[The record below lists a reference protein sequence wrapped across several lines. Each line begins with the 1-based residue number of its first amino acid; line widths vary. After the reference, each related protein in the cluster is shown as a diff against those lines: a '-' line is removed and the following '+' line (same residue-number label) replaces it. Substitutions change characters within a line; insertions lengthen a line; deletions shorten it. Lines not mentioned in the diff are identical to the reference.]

1 MNALEKTG
9 LRFDQLGVSA
19 PDDVAALFG
28 ELRSLS
34 AAESAQ
40 IRGAAS
46 LESFRV
52 KWLGR
57 RDGICSRVT
66 ENWLKPAPPEF
77 KKAIGAGLNEL
88 RASLETALET
98 AKSSGADLA
107 TGPAIDLSL
116 PGVER
121 PVGTHHLIRQTYEE
135 VERIFM
141 SIGFSVVEGP
151 EIETPYY
158 NFEAL
163 NIPEYHPARDNMDT
177 FYMESPPSALI
188 AGSTKIEPRLLR
200 THTSPMQIRT
210 MEKQKPPVRIIV
222 PGKVYRRDNPDATHA
237 FAFHQIEGLAVDTDL
252 TFCDFAGTI
261 DFFVKQF

>member
-1 MNALEKTG
+1 MNALEKTAQ
-9 LRFDQLGVSA
+9 RFDQLRLSA
-19 PDDVAALFG
+19 PEAIASLFG
-28 ELRSLS
+28 ELRSTA

-40 IRGAAS
+40 INGADS

-88 RASLETALET
+88 RASLEAAIES

-135 VERIFM
+135 
-141 SIGFSVVEGP
+141 
-151 EIETPYY
+151 
-158 NFEAL
+158 
-163 NIPEYHPARDNMDT
+163 
-177 FYMESPPSALI
+177 
-188 AGSTKIEPRLLR
+188 
-200 THTSPMQIRT
+200 
-210 MEKQKPPVRIIV
+210 
-222 PGKVYRRDNPDATHA
+222 
-237 FAFHQIEGLAVDTDL
+237 
-252 TFCDFAGTI
+252 
-261 DFFVKQF
+261 